1 MARALSVILGNQGTP
16 PIIRGRLRGLNSAA
30 ELSLSIVKLLS
41 SVIDRLD
48 GRDRGSNLDDYAML
62 SRRSH
67 RVLAIA
73 LLACFAPV
81 YGQQI
86 PTSFNEAPELKDLV
100 AKGELPPVAER
111 LPVEPLVVEPYESI
125 GDYGGS
131 WLRMMKGTSD
141 FHAYGRCVYDQLLRW
156 APNPRD
162 GVLPGLAKS
171 WSFSEGGKTLTL
183 TLRQG
188 LKWSD
193 GHPFTTDD
201 ILFWW
206 ERIAQD
212 PNLTP
217 GIPKEWTPGGVP
229 MDLVQ
234 IDKETVEL
242 RFAKPYP
249 MAVQYLAFKG
259 NQWPLVFER
268 AGFFAPKHYLEQFLP
283 SGDGDAANRSMANYA
298 IFEEKA
304 NDFNPERPVISAWKV
319 SEWEPGDHLSAVR
332 NPYYWKVDP
341 AGNQLPYLDKIE
353 VEIFLNQEM
362 LNFRAVSG
370 VLQMQLR
377 HFSVQDIDLL
387 REFSEKRNYRI
398 IEYEGTGRDGV
409 MLNLQYPGNETLRKL
424 FLDRRFRIALSQA
437 IDREMICQLCFRG
450 LTNPGTVG
458 LFATSP
464 DYVEIEGLPN
474 YFEYKPEISRQLLD
488 EIGLTKRDAEGYRL
502 GPDGETISLIIE
514 TSSSLR
520 AEMDM
525 LEIIRSNWEA
535 VGIKTTVKPEERTLY
550 FQRVTKNG
558 EHMIGKWGHESVFP
572 LVSSHRWFGTNLW
585 DEWAHHWAQWY
596 LTDGER
602 GEEPPLD
609 VQRLQ
614 SIEKELQITIDQDR
628 RNELWTEVVRS
639 HAENVWIIP
648 TTERG
653 TSIGVLAND
662 FRNVPER
669 AVSSWITMTPGNLN
683 PETFYIRKS
692 KGAQGE

>member
-1 MARALSVILGNQGTP
+1 MSRWPARCV
-16 PIIRGRLRGLNSAA
+16 RL
-30 ELSLSIVKLLS
+30 
-41 SVIDRLD
+41 
-48 GRDRGSNLDDYAML
+48 
-62 SRRSH
+62 
-67 RVLAIA
+67 A
-73 LLACFAPV
+73 LLCSTFAS
-81 YGQQI
+81 GSLFSQDISKQF
-86 PTSFNEAPELKDLV
+86 SEAPEFAALV
-100 AKGELPPVAER
+100 AAGALPPVEER
-111 LPVEPLVVEPYESI
+111 LPDEPLVVVPHEEV
-125 GDYGGS
+125 GEYGGS

-162 GVLPGLAKS
+162 GILPGLVKE
-171 WSFSEGGKTLTL
+171 WSFSEGGKALTL
-183 TLRQG
+183 NLRSG

-217 GIPKEWTPGGVP
+217 GIPKEWKPGGVP
-229 MDLVQ
+229 MELIQ
-234 IDKETVEL
+234 IDPVTVQL
-242 RFAKPYP
+242 RFDKPYP
-249 MAVQYLAFKG
+249 MALQYLAFKG

-268 AGFFAPKHYLEQFLP
+268 AGFFAPKHYLEQYLP
-283 SGDGDAANRSMANYA
+283 SFEDDPSGHRMANYA
-298 IFEEKA
+298 VFEEKA

-319 SEWEPGDHLSAVR
+319 SEWEPGDHLIAVR

-370 VLQMQLR
+370 VLQMQQR

-387 REFSEKRNYRI
+387 REFSTKRGYRI
-398 IEYEGTGRDGV
+398 IQYEGTGRDGV
-409 MLNLQYPGNETLRKL
+409 MLNLQYPGNDALRKL
-424 FLDRRFRIALSQA
+424 FRDRRFRIALSLA
-437 IDREMICQLCFRG
+437 IDREMICRLCFRG

-458 LFATSP
+458 LFESSP
-464 DYVEIEGLPN
+464 DYVSVEGLPN
-474 YFEYKPEISRQLLD
+474 YYQYLPDRSAEVLD
-488 EIGLTKRDAEGYRL
+488 EMGLTTRDADGYRI
-502 GPDGETISLIIE
+502 GSDGETISLIIE
-514 TSSSLR
+514 TSSALR

-585 DEWAHHWAQWY
+585 DEWAHHWAQWH
-596 LTDGER
+596 LTDGQR
-602 GEEPPLD
+602 GIEPPPE
-609 VQRLQ
+609 VKRLQ
-614 SIEKELQITIDQDR
+614 SIEKELQITIDKVR
-628 RNELWTEVVRS
+628 RNELWLEVVRS

-653 TSIGVLAND
+653 TAIGVLANN

-669 AVSSWITMTPGNLN
+669 AVASWITMTPGNLN
-683 PETFYIRKS
+683 PETFFIKKS
-692 KGAQGE
+692 GGADDE

>member
-1 MARALSVILGNQGTP
+1 M
-16 PIIRGRLRGLNSAA
+16 
-30 ELSLSIVKLLS
+30 
-41 SVIDRLD
+41 
-48 GRDRGSNLDDYAML
+48 
-62 SRRSH
+62 SRWGA
-67 RVLAIA
+67 VCLVA
-73 LLACFAPV
+73 LLAVDASAETPV
-81 YGQQI
+81 
-86 PTSFNEAPELKDLV
+86 PTSFNEAPDLAALV
-100 AKGELPPVAER
+100 KKGALPPVEER
-111 LPVEPLVVEPYESI
+111 LPDEPLVVVPYEEI
-125 GDYGGS
+125 GQYGGS

-141 FHAYGRCVYDQLLRW
+141 FHAYGRCVYDQILRW

-162 GVLPGLAKS
+162 GILPGLAKS
-171 WSFSEGGKTLTL
+171 WAYSEDGKTLTL
-183 TLRQG
+183 TLRRG

-206 ERIAQD
+206 EKIAQD

-229 MDLVQ
+229 MELVQ
-234 IDKETVEL
+234 VDDVTVEL

-268 AGFFAPKHYLEQFLP
+268 AGFFAPKHYLSQFLP
-283 SGDGDAANRSMANYA
+283 SGDDDPAELSMASYA
-298 IFEEKA
+298 TFEEKA

-319 SEWEPGDHLSAVR
+319 SEWEPGDHLTATR

-341 AGNQLPYLDKIE
+341 EGNQLPYLDKIE

-370 VLQMQLR
+370 VLQMQIR

-387 REFSEKRNYRI
+387 RDFSGQRDYRVI
-398 IEYEGTGRDGV
+398 RYEGTGRDGV
-409 MLNLQYPGNETLRKL
+409 MLNLQYPGNDMLRDL
-424 FLDRRFRIALSQA
+424 FQDRRFRIALSMA
-437 IDREMICQLCFRG
+437 IDREMICKLCFRG
-450 LTNPGTVG
+450 LTNPGSVG
-458 LFATSP
+458 LFESSP
-464 DYVEIEGLPN
+464 DYVDVAGLPD
-474 YFEYKPEISRQLLD
+474 YYRYKPDTSRVLLD
-488 EIGLTKRDAEGYRL
+488 EMGLTERDAEGFRV
-502 GPDGETISLIIE
+502 GPNGETISLIIE
-514 TSSSLR
+514 TSSNLR

-558 EHMIGKWGHESVFP
+558 EHMIGKWGHEAVFP

-596 LTDGER
+596 LNDGER
-602 GEEPPLD
+602 GVEPPPE
-609 VQRLQ
+609 VKRLQ
-614 SIEKELQITIDQDR
+614 GIEKQLQVTIDRAKRDS
-628 RNELWTEVVRS
+628 LWTEVVRS

-653 TSIGVLAND
+653 TSIGVLSNR

-683 PETFYIRKS
+683 PETFFLREAEPRRTRNTQREAK
-692 KGAQGE
+692 AGE